1 MVSEGV
7 CESEMRVREKQNY
20 IYIYIYSVMIILTGC
35 FIEQNMNIL
44 F

>member
-1 MVSEGV
+1 MVNEEV

-20 IYIYIYSVMIILTGC
+20 IYICSVMIILAGC
-35 FIEQNMNIL
+35 FIEQIMNIL